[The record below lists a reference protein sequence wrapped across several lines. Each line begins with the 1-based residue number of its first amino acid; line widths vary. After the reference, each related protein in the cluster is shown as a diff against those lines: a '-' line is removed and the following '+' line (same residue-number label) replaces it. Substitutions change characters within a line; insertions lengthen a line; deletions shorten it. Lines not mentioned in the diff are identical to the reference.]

1 MTKEIELTREQSIVA
16 TLSEEDV
23 ELLNGDSLKFDLDD
37 ILANLTD
44 MEKAYCKIVVTQNP
58 KSKVEA
64 LKRAGS
70 TANPKYLSKMAWEI
84 EQRPHVEA
92 YMQYL
97 RSLVVEELG
106 LSLQEIVSNAR
117 RGIELAFEMG
127 KPKDADPHNRLLA
140 ELGGFI
146 KNTVA
151 SPGNNSIGVKVENN
165 LRGESLESDFKRLQ
179 EIAGIR
185 PK

>member
-1 MTKEIELTREQSIVA
+1 MTKETQIVA
-16 TLSEEDV
+16 TLGEEDV
-23 ELLNGDSLKFDLDD
+23 DLLNGPSIDLDE
-37 ILANLTD
+37 ILENLTD

-70 TANPKYLSKMAWEI
+70 KADPKYLSKMAWEI
-84 EQRPHVEA
+84 EQRPHVKA
-92 YMQYL
+92 YMEHL
-97 RSLVVEELG
+97 RSLVVSELG

-117 RGIELAFEMG
+117 KGIELAFEMG

-146 KNTVA
+146 KNTAA
-151 SPGNNSIGVKVENN
+151 SPTQVGVKIENN
-165 LRGESLESDFKRLQ
+165 LKGENADSDFDRLKQ
-179 EIAGIR
+179 IAGI
-185 PK
+185 PTTSK